1 VIVYYRKVK
10 QAKRL
15 AVVLGCSIYYR
26 TIGNQKK
33 KKGIL
38 QRLTRQTEQVFI
50 ATNALGV
57 GIDVLTI

>member
-15 AVVLGCSIYYR
+15 AVVLGCSVYYC

-38 QRLTRQTEQVFI
+38 QRLTRQTEQVFM
-50 ATNALGV
+50 ATNVLGV